1 MTVETTQIPAYR
13 TFPVQVARVQR
24 LSPSFL
30 RVTFTGPE
38 LDAFASNGFD
48 QRIKVMLPL
57 PGRGILDCPAGEDW
71 YGAWRSL
78 PPERQMPIRTYT
90 VRAARPELHE
100 VDVDFVL
107 HGATGPASAWAE
119 HAAAGDE
126 VVLVGPNAHFSGPTG
141 GFEWHPPAD
150 ASCLLVA
157 GDETAVPAICAIV
170 EALPEGTHA
179 RVLLEVPVA
188 GDALD
193 VATPRGVEVTWLPRS
208 TGNGAPAAR
217 RGALLTAAVVAAVG
231 DLGDRLAP
239 SPAADLA
246 DVDVDIDIDIDS
258 GILWEVPDGPV
269 PTGSSGVYAWLA
281 GEAGVVKGLRRHLVQ
296 EAGVDRRSVAFMGYW
311 REGRDSD

>member
-1 MTVETTQIPAYR
+1 MTVETAQIPAYR
-13 TFPVQVARVQR
+13 TFPVRVARVQR

-38 LDAFASNGFD
+38 LDVFASNGWD

-57 PGRGILDCPAGEDW
+57 AGRGIVDCPAGDDW
-71 YGAWRSL
+71 YGAWRAL

-90 VRAARPELHE
+90 VRAVRPEQLE

-119 HAAAGDE
+119 SAAAGDE
-126 VVLVGPNAHFSGPTG
+126 VVLVGPNARFAGPTG

-157 GDETAVPAICAIV
+157 GDETAVPAVCAIV
-170 EALPEGTHA
+170 ESLPEGTQA
-179 RVLLEVPVA
+179 RVLLEVPTA
-188 GDALD
+188 ADALN
-193 VATPRGVEVTWLPRS
+193 VAAPRGVRITWLPRS
-208 TGNGAPAAR
+208 AGDGVAPAR
-217 RGALLTAAVVAAVG
+217 RGALLTAAVVAAVD

-246 DVDVDIDIDIDS
+246 DVDVDS
-258 GILWEVPDGPV
+258 EILWEVPDGATV
-269 PTGSSGVYAWLA
+269 PGSSGVYAWLA

-296 EAGVDRRSVAFMGYW
+296 DVGVDRRSVAFMGYW